1 VRTRRRTFGAAV
13 ALAALSAAAAWII
26 VSRDTGTLVRTVAL
40 RGQPSL
46 LAVDPR
52 SGHVFVLDHAATTV
66 TMLDGRDGTVLRTT
80 PVPPSPVSI
89 AVDAPAARV
98 VVTTEDYGYETAAVL
113 DSGSGRLLTT
123 TVLSAGTLSTPTAFA
138 FAGAALPVLVADAGG
153 AATLLDPWSGV
164 VRRSIADVSVVAVD
178 PRAGRFVTAVA
189 DGTLTVRDGHSGAP
203 VSAPFSVPQGLTVM
217 ALDAGAGHLFAAN
230 HDDNAP
236 AVVVLDARSGAAVRT
251 APLTAF
257 PSLKTVAVEA
267 ATGRVFVL
275 NGDPGGGAV
284 SVLDRWSGRLVA
296 TVSVGGPP
304 TALALDDRTRRAFV
318 ARGDGETVSV
328 LDARS
333 GVVQRV
339 VRVVPGPQTLA
350 VDPAAGRV
358 FVTIA
363 GGRERV
369 VEPDPWQWV
378 PGWVPRGL
386 QRWLPFLPPSGSH
399 ARTITVPPGVA
410 ILDEARL

>member
-1 VRTRRRTFGAAV
+1 VRTQRRTVGAAV
-13 ALAALSAAAAWII
+13 ALVALSGAAAWII
-26 VSRDTGTLVRTVAL
+26 ASRDTGTLVRTVAL
-40 RGQPSL
+40 GGQPSL

-52 SGHVFVLDHAATTV
+52 SGHAFVLDHSAATV

-80 PVPPSPVSI
+80 PVPPSPVSL

-98 VVTTEDYGYETAAVL
+98 VVTTEDYGYETAVVL
-113 DSGSGRLLTT
+113 DAGSGRLLTT
-123 TVLSAGTLSTPTAFA
+123 TVLSAGTLSTPTVFA
-138 FAGAALPVLVADAGG
+138 FAGPALPVLVADAGG
-153 AATLLDPWSGV
+153 TAVLLDPWSGT

-178 PRAGRFVTAVA
+178 QQAGRFVTAAA
-189 DGTLTVRDGHSGAP
+189 DGTLAVRDARTGAP
-203 VSAPFSVPQGLTVM
+203 LSVLTIPRGLTVV
-217 ALDAGAGHLFAAN
+217 ALDAGAGRLFAAN
-230 HDDNAP
+230 HDDTAP
-236 AVVVLDARSGAAVRT
+236 AVVVLDARRGTVVRT
-251 APLTAF
+251 APLGAF
-257 PSLKTVAVEA
+257 PSLTAAAVAVP
-267 ATGRVFVL
+267 TSRVFLL
-275 NGDPGGGAV
+275 NSDPGGGAV
-284 SVLDRWSGRLVA
+284 SVLDRRNGRLVT

-333 GVVQRV
+333 GALRRV
-339 VRVVPGPQTLA
+339 VRVGPGPQAVA

-369 VEPDPWQWV
+369 VEPDPWWWV
-378 PGWVPRGL
+378 PGWAPRGL
-386 QRWLPFLPPSGSH
+386 QRWLPFLPLPGSH
-399 ARTITVPPGVA
+399 ARTITVPPSVV